1 MKENMN
7 GSFEDRLQQV
17 ENLIAGIEGGKL
29 SLEDSVKQ
37 YEDGMKALKALE
49 EELKEMNRRI
59 SVLRDGK
66 EKPLETEAV
75 HEEL

>member
-1 MKENMN
+1 MTENMN

-29 SLEDSVKQ
+29 TLEDSVKQ

-66 EKPLETEAV
+66 EEPLETEAA
-75 HEEL
+75 HEGL